1 MENDTVGYF
10 DSFFD
15 GEGLADLLDPYGDI
29 YIITMLDWKSV
40 PRACPAPTMEDWK
53 VFYANELEVIQK
65 FESNKKKIVDAL
77 QAAMGKAFFTDLFR
91 ATECDDGTLDD
102 PIESLL
108 PCQIWE
114 KCKEFLVDSFYSPT
128 SDFQLDVRPIDY
140 DDEEMKEYP
149 DDAGH
154 LLQDLDIEVTPPRDD
169 FELAAPGGSSNYQHC
184 ERGQQ
189 LVTVTPPPKQ
199 QHDGAVEDLPFR
211 GVRWKPGN
219 QDHADGRTYP
229 PATLSARA
237 PAVPAQSQAAH
248 ANMQKQK
255 MAHGGRGTVSRAILL
270 PQLVDYGGRGTVSGA
285 MAAKASAPA
294 ARCLRRLGGV
304 TAARGRLRGY

>member
-15 GEGLADLLDPYGDI
+15 GEGLAHLLDPYGDI
-29 YIITMLDWKSV
+29 YIITMLDMKSV

-53 VFYANELEVIQK
+53 AFYANELEVIQK
-65 FESNKKKIVDAL
+65 FESDKKKIVDAL

-114 KCKEFLVDSFYSPT
+114 KCKEFLEDSFFSPT
-128 SDFQLDVRPIDY
+128 FDFQLDLRPTDY
-140 DDEEMKEYP
+140 DEETKEYP
-149 DDAGH
+149 DDAGD
-154 LLQDLDIEVTPPRDD
+154 LLQDLDIEVTPRDD
-169 FELAAPGGSSNYQHC
+169 FELAAPGGGSNDQHC

-199 QHDGAVEDLPFR
+199 QHDGAVEDMPFR
-211 GVRWKPGN
+211 GVRWKPGH
-219 QDHADGRTYP
+219 QDHAGGRTYP
-229 PATLSARA
+229 AKRSARA
-237 PAVPAQSQAAH
+237 PAVPAQSEAAH

-255 MAHGGRGTVSRAILL
+255 MCT
-270 PQLVDYGGRGTVSGA
+270 
-285 MAAKASAPA
+285 
-294 ARCLRRLGGV
+294 RRQRTRKKGD
-304 TAARGRLRGY
+304 TATSTG

>member
-1 MENDTVGYF
+1 MENDTIGYF

-53 VFYANELEVIQK
+53 AFYANELEVIQK
-65 FESNKKKIVDAL
+65 FESDKKKIVDAL
-77 QAAMGKAFFTDLFR
+77 QAAMGKTFTDLFR
-91 ATECDDGTLDD
+91 ETECDDGTLDD

-128 SDFQLDVRPIDY
+128 SDFQLDVRPIDH
-140 DDEEMKEYP
+140 DEEMKEYP
-149 DDAGH
+149 DDAGD
-154 LLQDLDIEVTPPRDD
+154 LLHDADEC
-169 FELAAPGGSSNYQHC
+169 AAPGGSSNDQHC

-199 QHDGAVEDLPFR
+199 QHDGAVEDLHFR
-211 GVRWKPGN
+211 GVRWKPGD
-219 QDHADGRTYP
+219 QDHAGGRTYP
-229 PATLSARA
+229 AKLRARA
-237 PAVPAQSQAAH
+237 PAVPAQSEAAH
-248 ANMQKQK
+248 ANMQKQN
-255 MAHGGRGTVSRAILL
+255 MLLPQLVAHGGRGTVSGAILL
-270 PQLVDYGGRGTVSGA
+270 PQLVDHGGRGTVSGA